1 VIEKTLAVPFD
12 VFMEGLIPGTDQ
24 EARGLGKKLMNG
36 TVGITREM
44 VERSVTHM
52 WMSYTLPHRQMK
64 VGKNVIAPTGLI
76 NFPQDLIN
84 IENVRCRE
92 MLQRFDVGMET
103 LSGSAAGNW
112 GHLEDRMQFIIAFFR
127 SYQREKRLFL
137 PPFLEH
143 QASAINAGYF
153 PGGIL

>member
-1 VIEKTLAVPFD
+1 
-12 VFMEGLIPGTDQ
+12 
-24 EARGLGKKLMNG
+24 
-36 TVGITREM
+36 VGITREM